1 MLFADAEVPLMPE
14 LRINPDKV
22 CQFLSAAREL
32 AGRVPAT
39 TGDKTTTGDDSPLT
53 FMEQRDDDPT
63 RAQMVEFVGG
73 LNVEEQVDL
82 LALIYLGRGDFAL
95 VEWNDALEEARD
107 RIAAGDPDFMIGERA
122 LPGYLGEALEAF
134 GKTCP
139 D

>member
-1 MLFADAEVPLMPE
+1 MPE

-22 CQFLSAAREL
+22 CAFLEAAREL

-39 TGDKTTTGDDSPLT
+39 TGDHTTTGDDSPLT

-63 RAQMVEFVGG
+63 RAQMVEFVAG
-73 LNVEEQVDL
+73 LNVEEQTEL
-82 LALIYLGRGDFAL
+82 LALVYLGRGDFSLA
-95 VEWNDALEEARD
+95 EWDDARREAGD
-107 RIAAGDPDFMIGERA
+107 RIAAGDPEFMIGDRA
-122 LPGYLGEALEAF
+122 LPAYLAEALDAF